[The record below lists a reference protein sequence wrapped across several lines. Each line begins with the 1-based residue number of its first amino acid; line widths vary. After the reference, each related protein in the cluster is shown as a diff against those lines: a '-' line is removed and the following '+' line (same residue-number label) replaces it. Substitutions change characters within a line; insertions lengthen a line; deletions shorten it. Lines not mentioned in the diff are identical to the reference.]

1 MPFRALSVVLQQ
13 KIAVPLHWK
22 LFRLEI
28 YFYVEDIAFACF
40 CQYCVSKLLLHR
52 LKSLGEEEDLQQL
65 LIRMKV

>member
-1 MPFRALSVVLQQ
+1 MVFLR
-13 KIAVPLHWK
+13 KIVVPLHGK

-28 YFYVEDIAFACF
+28 YFYVEDISFACF

-52 LKSLGEEEDLQQL
+52 LKSLEEEEDLQQL

>member
-1 MPFRALSVVLQQ
+1 MVLLH
-13 KIAVPLHWK
+13 KIVVPLHGK

-40 CQYCVSKLLLHR
+40 QYCLSKLSLHR